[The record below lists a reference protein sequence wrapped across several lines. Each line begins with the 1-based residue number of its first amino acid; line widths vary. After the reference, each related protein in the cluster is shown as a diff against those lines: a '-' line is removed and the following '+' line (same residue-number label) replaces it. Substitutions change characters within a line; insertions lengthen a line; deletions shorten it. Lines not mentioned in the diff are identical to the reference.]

1 MRVEI
6 RTTAA
11 DKARWQA
18 LAESRGLSLSDL
30 VRALLD
36 GQRRSPRP
44 RRAPP
49 PVEPALLR
57 ELARIGNNLN
67 QLARAANRQ
76 APVPA
81 AALLVRLIEIDRELA
96 ALRRAHERPAEE
108 REPGEADVGG
118 PEAGASPR
126 EAAPAAPPKGA
137 DPAGLPPTGAVA
149 RARAQP
155 RPWKR

>member
-1 MRVEI
+1 MRVEV
-6 RTTAA
+6 RTTPT

-18 LAESRGLSLSDL
+18 LAESRGVSLSEL
-30 VRALLD
+30 VRAALD
-36 GQRRSPRP
+36 GQRPRQP
-44 RRAPP
+44 SRAHLRRAPP

-76 APVPA
+76 GPVPA

-108 REPGEADVGG
+108 QPAEGQ
-118 PEAGASPR
+118 AGAGVVSSSLGGAGQPG
-126 EAAPAAPPKGA
+126 AAPS
-137 DPAGLPPTGAVA
+137 VA
-149 RARAQP
+149 RPLRQTY
-155 RPWKR
+155 PWKP

>member
-1 MRVEI
+1 MRMEI
-6 RTTAA
+6 RTTPA

-18 LAESRGLSLSDL
+18 LAESRGVSLSDL

-44 RRAPP
+44 RRALP

-76 APVPA
+76 EPVPA
-81 AALLVRLIEIDRELA
+81 AALLVRLVEIDRELA
-96 ALRRAHERPAEE
+96 ALRRAHERPAE
-108 REPGEADVGG
+108 GEAVG
-118 PEAGASPR
+118 EVD
-126 EAAPAAPPKGA
+126 EAATEPVPPVPASAE
-137 DPAGLPPTGAVA
+137 PTSTAAQAA
-149 RARAQP
+149 RTRRRR
-155 RPWKR
+155 RPEEP